1 MTGSYVSSA
10 SPAATMYAGRIM
22 MRLIA
27 LLAFFSHAAF
37 AQAQFIN
44 WHASYREA
52 LSEAAATKKPIFLE
66 FRCEA

>member
-1 MTGSYVSSA
+1 
-10 SPAATMYAGRIM
+10 MYAGRIM